1 MSWFSDNFQF
11 SSSQKRGTLFL
22 LAAIVVVQ
30 ILIYF
35 TGNFQFKKSTI
46 HFTELTQY
54 QKVVDSL
61 KREKI
66 TQSSPKIYPF
76 NPNYLTEYRAYVIGL
91 SATEFDRLQ
100 KFRTQNQFVNSAE
113 DFQRVTGV
121 HDSVLQRISPYFKF
135 PDWVKNTTKNT
146 QDFKDNPTTITTSKV
161 TPAKSQ
167 PKSDLNTATKEQLVA
182 VNGIGEKLA
191 DRIITYRTKLQGYT
205 FNDQLYEVWYLDKEV
220 ADKVLEKFTVI
231 QKPVIQKI
239 NINEAD
245 FKTVMKLPYMDYELT
260 KKIFNLRNAGGKIN
274 SMEQLKKIEGFPI
287 DKFDRITLYLK
298 TE

>member
-22 LAAIVVVQ
+22 LATIVVVQ
-30 ILIYF
+30 ILIYI

-61 KREKI
+61 KQEKI
-66 TQSSPKIYPF
+66 VHSQPKIYPF
-76 NPNYLTEYRAYVIGL
+76 NPNYLTEYRAYIIGL

-121 HDSVLQRISPYFKF
+121 HDTVLQRISPYFKF
-135 PDWVKNTTKNT
+135 PDWVKNSTKNT
-146 QDFKDNPTTITTSKV
+146 QDFKDNPTTITPTKV

-167 PKSDLNTATKEQLVA
+167 PQSDLNTATKEQLVA
-182 VNGIGEKLA
+182 INGIGEKLA

-245 FKTVMKLPYMDYELT
+245 FKTVMKLPYMDYDLT